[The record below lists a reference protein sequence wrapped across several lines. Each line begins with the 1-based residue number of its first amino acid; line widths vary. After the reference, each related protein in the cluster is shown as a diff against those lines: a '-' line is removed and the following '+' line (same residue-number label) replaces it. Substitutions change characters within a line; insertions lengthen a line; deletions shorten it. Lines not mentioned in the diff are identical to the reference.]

1 MCTLNS
7 YETKLRKKETRVQ
20 LFYSSQSFGFRFGPR
35 VFSFLIRASW
45 VSDMTSSPCR
55 LNMRPVTKPR
65 PPCAD
70 GLSIS
75 YNNQSSAFTGLW
87 IQIEWS
93 RLSEYVFKPFCR

>member
-1 MCTLNS
+1 M
-7 YETKLRKKETRVQ
+7 KKKERETRVQ
-20 LFYSSQSFGFRFGPR
+20 LFCSSQSFGLGFGPR
-35 VFSFLIRASW
+35 VFSFLISASW
-45 VSDMTSSPCR
+45 VSAMTSSPCR

-70 GLSIS
+70 GLSIT

-87 IQIEWS
+87 NQIEWS